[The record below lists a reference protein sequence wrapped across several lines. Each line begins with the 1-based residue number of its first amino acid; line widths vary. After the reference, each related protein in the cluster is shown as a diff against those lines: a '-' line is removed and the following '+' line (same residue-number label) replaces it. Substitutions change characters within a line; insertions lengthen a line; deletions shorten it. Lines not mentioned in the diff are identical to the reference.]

1 MNIIDSK
8 NFCKGVKNLPS
19 DKSVKKNQTIKYGSG
34 TGSVLNNLFLN
45 IVKNHF
51 TVL

>member
-1 MNIIDSK
+1 MFRQIR
-8 NFCKGVKNLPS
+8 VK
-19 DKSVKKNQTIKYGSG
+19 KKNQTIKFGSD